1 MRSTSTVVIF
11 RKFEQLICG
20 KNLFKKSYKTS
31 RHKPESCPC
40 QSISGMWTLLKMP
53 TSLEQNWVKC
63 TECKLKSTR
72 GDEMI
77 VINIS
82 SIKQECGNHS
92 AVFYIYSWTP
102 RTFSGS
108 TIRLVPF
115 KKKKKKLVWNTAA
128 LMDVLEKKKK
138 KKLHNFANFL
148 IRTHLSGCTVSAL
161 LIKNNFWWGFS
172 HLLGKKS
179 NKTYK
184 KRVNLVVYAES
195 AALQR
200 LCCTERVRHQ
210 ADAIYRH
217 APISTVHTHRL
228 LQLHYWR

>member
-1 MRSTSTVVIF
+1 MRSTSTALTF
-11 RKFEQLICG
+11 REFEQLICG
-20 KNLFKKSYKTS
+20 KKKFKKSYKTS
-31 RHKPESCPC
+31 RHKPESCPW

-92 AVFYIYSWTP
+92 AVFYTYSWTP

-115 KKKKKKLVWNTAA
+115 FFFFFKKPVWNTAA

-138 KKLHNFANFL
+138 KASQLCKLFN
-148 IRTHLSGCTVSAL
+148 
-161 LIKNNFWWGFS
+161 
-172 HLLGKKS
+172 
-179 NKTYK
+179 
-184 KRVNLVVYAES
+184 
-195 AALQR
+195 
-200 LCCTERVRHQ
+200 
-210 ADAIYRH
+210 
-217 APISTVHTHRL
+217 
-228 LQLHYWR
+228 